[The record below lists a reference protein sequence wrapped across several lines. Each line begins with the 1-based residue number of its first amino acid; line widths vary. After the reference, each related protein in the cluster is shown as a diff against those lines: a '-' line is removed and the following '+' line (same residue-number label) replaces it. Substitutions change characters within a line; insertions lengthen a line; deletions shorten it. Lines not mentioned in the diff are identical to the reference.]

1 MKAPDSTATSVLGS
15 QKSSEKLSKQRVLSV
30 RALRW
35 GQHLITAV
43 LLLVALLRAIS
54 SSDSNTWLASAAAT
68 LFALWYLFGF
78 VVLRSKGSTKL
89 PGYWLAFLLAS
100 WALGMAA
107 SPEFMWVAFSLWLL
121 IGHQL
126 ALGLSVL
133 WSAAVYVVTV
143 VAPFLH
149 QGESTVSGIVGP
161 LVGGTFA
168 WGISRG
174 YLQLERDIAE
184 RNELVASLLRAHQE
198 MADLQEEL
206 IRSQHEA
213 GALAERTRVAREIH
227 DTIAQQLSSIGLHAK
242 AALDSQQAPQAF
254 IALERIESLS
264 GQGLTDLRRIIAAMS
279 PSELDT
285 QALAGA
291 LRRMLIDFEK
301 DCSVSSEL
309 RVDAELPVLDP
320 GIQVALLRTAQ
331 SALANVRRHAKAS
344 KTVVSLADTGDA
356 IRLDIV
362 DDGIGFNLTNWQSAL
377 GKNLE
382 SGGFGLPAMRQRLR
396 ELGGGLDIESTLGEG
411 TALSAYVPLKNPEA
425 GN

>member
-1 MKAPDSTATSVLGS
+1 MNLPREATTPETGKWKFSPKTA
-15 QKSSEKLSKQRVLSV
+15 QQRAFSV
-30 RALRW
+30 RALHW

-43 LLLVALLRAIS
+43 LLLVALLRAAAI
-54 SSDSNTWLASAAAT
+54 TEPKLWLAIASAT
-68 LFALWYLFGF
+68 LFALWYVFGF
-78 VVLRSKGSTKL
+78 VVLRPKGSTRL
-89 PGYWLAFLLAS
+89 PGYWLAILLAI
-100 WALGMAA
+100 WAVEMSA

-126 ALGLSVL
+126 TLGLSIP

-149 QGESTVSGIVGP
+149 NGSTTVSGVVGP

-184 RNELVASLLRAHQE
+184 RNELVTSLLRAHQE

-206 IRSQHEA
+206 ARSQHEA

-242 AALDSQQAPQAF
+242 AALHSQQPGQA
-254 IALERIESLS
+254 INALERIEELS
-264 GQGLTDLRRIIAAMS
+264 GQGLTDLRRIIAALS
-279 PSELDT
+279 PIELDA
-285 QALAGA
+285 QALSGA
-291 LRRMLIDFEK
+291 LQRMLEDFEK
-301 DCSVSSEL
+301 DSAVSSEL

-331 SALANVRRHAKAS
+331 SALANVRRHAKATR
-344 KTVVSLADTGDA
+344 TVVSLADAGDS

-362 DDGIGFNLTNWQSAL
+362 DDGVGFNLTEWQL
-377 GKNLE
+377 TVGKNLE

-425 GN
+425 

>member
-1 MKAPDSTATSVLGS
+1 MNMPSEATVPASG
-15 QKSSEKLSKQRVLSV
+15 KSRFSPKIAQQRALSV
-30 RALRW
+30 SALRW

-43 LLLVALLRAIS
+43 LLLVALLRAASTTAS
-54 SSDSNTWLASAAAT
+54 SLWLAIAAAG

-78 VVLRSKGSTKL
+78 VVLHSKGSTRL
-89 PGYWLAFLLAS
+89 PGYWLAVLVAI
-100 WALGMAA
+100 WALGMSA

-126 ALGLSVL
+126 ALGLSVV
-133 WSAAVYVVTV
+133 WSAAVYVLTV

-149 QGESTVSGIVGP
+149 HGATTVSGVVGP

-184 RNELVASLLRAHQE
+184 RNELVSSLLRAHQE

-206 IRSQHEA
+206 ARSQHEA

-242 AALDSQQAPQAF
+242 AALHTQQTGQATN
-254 IALERIESLS
+254 ALERIEELS
-264 GQGLTDLRRIIAAMS
+264 GQGLSDLRRIIAAMS
-279 PSELDT
+279 PSELDS

-291 LRRMLIDFEK
+291 LRRMLEDFEK
-301 DCSVSSEL
+301 DCEVSSEL
-309 RVDAELPVLDP
+309 RVDVDLPVLDP

-331 SALANVRRHAKAS
+331 SALANVRRHAKATR
-344 KTVVSLADTGDA
+344 TVVSLADTGDA

-362 DDGIGFNLTNWQSAL
+362 DDGIGFSLKEWQSNV

>member
-1 MKAPDSTATSVLGS
+1 MNFDGGATMPVTDKRKFSPKTA
-15 QKSSEKLSKQRVLSV
+15 QQRALSV

-43 LLLVALLRAIS
+43 LLLVALLRAASTIEFS
-54 SSDSNTWLASAAAT
+54 LWLAVAAAA

-78 VVLRSKGSTKL
+78 VVLRPRGSTRL
-89 PGYWLAFLLAS
+89 PGYWLAVLLAI
-100 WALGMAA
+100 WALGMSA

-126 ALGLSVL
+126 GLGLSVL

-149 QGESTVSGIVGP
+149 NGSTTVSGVVGP

-184 RNELVASLLRAHQE
+184 RNELVSSLLRAHQE

-206 IRSQHEA
+206 ARSQHEA

-242 AALDSQQAPQAF
+242 AALHSRQTGQA
-254 IALERIESLS
+254 INALERIEELS

-279 PSELDT
+279 PSELDS

-301 DCSVSSEL
+301 DSAVSGEL

-331 SALANVRRHAKAS
+331 SALANVRRHAKATR
-344 KTVVSLADTGDA
+344 TVVSLADAGDA

-362 DDGIGFNLTNWQSAL
+362 DDGIGFNLTDWQSTV

-425 GN
+425 AN